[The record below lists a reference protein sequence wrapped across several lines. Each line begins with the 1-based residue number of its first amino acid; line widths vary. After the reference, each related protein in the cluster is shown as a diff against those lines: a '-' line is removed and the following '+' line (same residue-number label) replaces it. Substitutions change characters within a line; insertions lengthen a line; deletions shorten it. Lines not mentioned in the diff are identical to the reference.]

1 MFSRTENRNKKHHCM
16 SCLQSFTTEEISN
29 QHKKQ
34 CLLINVCQAV
44 NYESVTI
51 KFGNYNAKCF
61 LKRTNSYESEHTIK
75 CQGHLR
81 NSIGA
86 KLVCIDHRFTSFSIT
101 FKDKDFINKFITW
114 VLDKLQ
120 WTQQI
125 TKQHFIKKLIMS
137 NEDE

>member
-1 MFSRTENRNKKHHCM
+1 MFSRTGNINKKHHCM

-34 CLLINVCQAV
+34 CLLIIVCQAV

-51 KFGNYNAKCF
+51 KFGNYNAECF
-61 LKRTNSYESEHTIK
+61 LKHTNFSEGEYTIK
-75 CQGHLR
+75 CQGHLP
-81 NSIGA
+81 NSVGA
-86 KLVCIDHRFTSFSIT
+86 KLVCIDHRFTLLSIT
-101 FKDKDFINKFITW
+101 FKGKYCIIKFITW
-114 VLDKLQ
+114 VLDKPQ

-125 TKQHFIKKLIMS
+125 TKQYFKKNLIMS